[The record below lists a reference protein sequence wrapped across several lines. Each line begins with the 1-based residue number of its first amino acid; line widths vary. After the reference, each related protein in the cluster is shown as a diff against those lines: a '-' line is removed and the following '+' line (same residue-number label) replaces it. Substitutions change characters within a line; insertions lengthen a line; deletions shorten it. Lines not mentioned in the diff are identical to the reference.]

1 MPHQDIVE
9 NVHKRWMSGLEEAW
23 PHQVDKCLEIGLKCI
38 ERDRHKRPKI
48 REIINQLNEV
58 ESMRE
63 GSVPHESRNEPGPEL
78 SKSGRRCLTEF
89 SYEE

>member
-1 MPHQDIVE
+1 
-9 NVHKRWMSGLEEAW
+9 MSGLEEAW

-78 SKSGRRCLTEF
+78 SKVYAAF
-89 SYEE
+89 IHMINP